1 MGPVDSLVVDHSQH
15 GRGLRSGFELNR
27 SFPPPVLSALLLLT
41 FPIQDSLKHAASFMA
56 QDMMSFY
63 SGDKPGGIPGLLPQP
78 YYCQ

>member
-1 MGPVDSLVVDHSQH
+1 MGQADSLFVDYTKY
-15 GRGLRSGFELNR
+15 GRELRPGFELNR
-27 SFPPPVLSALLLLT
+27 SVSAVSSVDN
-41 FPIQDSLKHAASFMA
+41 IAANVHRDSLKHAASFMA